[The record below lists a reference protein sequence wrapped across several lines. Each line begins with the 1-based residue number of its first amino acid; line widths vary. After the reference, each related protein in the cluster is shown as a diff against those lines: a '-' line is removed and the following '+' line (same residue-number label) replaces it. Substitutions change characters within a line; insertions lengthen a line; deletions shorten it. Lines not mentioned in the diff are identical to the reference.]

1 MVVNALWD
9 YIDSL
14 PIVSTHEHHR
24 PFSSCVEGSLEFLFA
39 NSYVAWCGVDC
50 KNVSDRA
57 RFLDLVSGNSY
68 FVWYER
74 ALDELF
80 NLGSKITVRN
90 WDAVSEKIRA
100 VFSDVGFHEQVFRK
114 HCGFK
119 RAIQDSQWE
128 PGGDNSRPDLYAPA
142 FRINSF
148 LIAHHPDVSD
158 HNGNNAQVLYGK
170 CEDTDEY
177 LSMLEKVVV
186 KMKARGCVCLKF
198 AVDAGHLLSFNGGS
212 KQIADRVFGKPPE
225 EVTQADVTAFADYVF
240 EQICIIAAR
249 HSIPLQCH
257 TGLGAP
263 STSHPLNL
271 IPVIERHCDTK
282 FVILHG
288 GYPWINEVAALTHNY
303 ENVYID
309 MSVLPLVCTS
319 AAVKHLH
326 LLLESARDA
335 SRITW
340 GGDCCYVTE
349 SYGAAIAMRYV
360 LKVVLSEKVA
370 SGYLTEQRARRL
382 AERILAV
389 NAEELYD
396 LPHAE

>member
-1 MVVNALWD
+1 
-9 YIDSL
+9 
-14 PIVSTHEHHR
+14 
-24 PFSSCVEGSLEFLFA
+24 
-39 NSYVAWCGVDC
+39 
-50 KNVSDRA
+50 
-57 RFLDLVSGNSY
+57 
-68 FVWYER
+68 
-74 ALDELF
+74 
-80 NLGSKITVRN
+80 
-90 WDAVSEKIRA
+90 
-100 VFSDVGFHEQVFRK
+100 
-114 HCGFK
+114 
-119 RAIQDSQWE
+119 
-128 PGGDNSRPDLYAPA
+128 
-142 FRINSF
+142 
-148 LIAHHPDVSD
+148 
-158 HNGNNAQVLYGK
+158 
-170 CEDTDEY
+170 
-177 LSMLEKVVV
+177 
-186 KMKARGCVCLKF
+186 
-198 AVDAGHLLSFNGGS
+198 
-212 KQIADRVFGKPPE
+212 
-225 EVTQADVTAFADYVF
+225 VTAFADYVF
-240 EQICIIAAR
+240 EQICVIAAR
-249 HSIPLQCH
+249 HNIPLQCH
-257 TGLGAP
+257 TGLGTP

-271 IPVIERHCDTK
+271 IPVIERHRDTK